1 MQNANVKS
9 LKRFIFALRKFDWQL
24 TRLFARNTP
33 EKQLSTKF
41 HSQMYFAFQ
50 VRFRD
55 ARIRKDLLE
64 IFWYSIF
71 VSSRKVLRNSR
82 FEKLI
87 RVESSNR
94 SSSNVESWE
103 RKKKKKKKN
112 SFRSF
117 QRSALRQI
125 SFRFPGNVFSVESF
139 AKRDS
144 YGSSKP
150 TTDGFAFGDLP
161 AATHLISDPHDLSI
175 CYRIRSPLF

>member
-9 LKRFIFALRKFDWQL
+9 LKRFIFALREFDWQL
-24 TRLFARNTP
+24 TRLFARSTP

-139 AKRDS
+139 AKR
-144 YGSSKP
+144 GSSKP
-150 TTDGFAFGDLP
+150 TTDGFEFGDLP
-161 AATHLISDPHDLSI
+161 GAAYLVSDPHDLSI

>member
-9 LKRFIFALRKFDWQL
+9 LKRFIFALREFDWQL
-24 TRLFARNTP
+24 TRLFARSTP

-82 FEKLI
+82 FEKLV

-103 RKKKKKKKN
+103 RKKKKKRKILFDPSNARLCGK
-112 SFRSF
+112 SRFDFRETYF
-117 QRSALRQI
+117 QSNLSRNATL
-125 SFRFPGNVFSVESF
+125 
-139 AKRDS
+139 
-144 YGSSKP
+144 
-150 TTDGFAFGDLP
+150 TDHPNQPRMVSRLGIYQLLP
-161 AATHLISDPHDLSI
+161 S
-175 CYRIRSPLF
+175 

>member
-9 LKRFIFALRKFDWQL
+9 LKRFIFALREFDWQL
-24 TRLFARNTP
+24 VYLREVLPRNNFQQSFTPKCILHSKYVFATR
-33 EKQLSTKF
+33 E
-41 HSQMYFAFQ
+41 
-50 VRFRD
+50 
-55 ARIRKDLLE
+55 
-64 IFWYSIF
+64 
-71 VSSRKVLRNSR
+71 
-82 FEKLI
+82 FEKISSKSFDTRYLS
-87 RVESSNR
+87 RVERSYEIHDLKNSYVSNPR
-94 SSSNVESWE
+94 IVPLQTSNLGAQ
-103 RKKKKKKKN
+103 KKKKN

-150 TTDGFAFGDLP
+150 TTDGFAFGDLS
-161 AATHLISDPHDLSI
+161 AAAPLVSDPHDLSI

>member
-9 LKRFIFALRKFDWQL
+9 LKRFIFALREFDWQL
-24 TRLFARNTP
+24 TRLFARSTP

-82 FEKLI
+82 FEKLV

-103 RKKKKKKKN
+103 RKKKKKKEK
-112 SFRSF
+112 F
-117 QRSALRQI
+117 
-125 SFRFPGNVFSVESF
+125 FSIL
-139 AKRDS
+139 
-144 YGSSKP
+144 P
-150 TTDGFAFGDLP
+150 TLGFAANLVSISGKRIFSRIFRETRLLRIIQTNHGWFRVWGSTSCCP
-161 AATHLISDPHDLSI
+161 PNIGPSRFIHLL
-175 CYRIRSPLF
+175 

>member
-9 LKRFIFALRKFDWQL
+9 LKRFIFALREFDWQL
-24 TRLFARNTP
+24 TRLFARSTP

-82 FEKLI
+82 FEKLV

-103 RKKKKKKKN
+103 RKKKKKEK
-112 SFRSF
+112 F
-117 QRSALRQI
+117 
-125 SFRFPGNVFSVESF
+125 FSIL
-139 AKRDS
+139 
-144 YGSSKP
+144 P
-150 TTDGFAFGDLP
+150 TLGFAANLVSISGKRIFSRIFRETRLLRIIQTNHGWFRVWGS
-161 AATHLISDPHDLSI
+161 TSCCHLISDPHDLSI